1 MRMFETCES
10 LNILNISGWDLTNTT
25 DMTKMFNECYY
36 LKTII
41 MKGCNK
47 TTIDKIK
54 AQLETDRILNN
65 VTIITE

>member
-1 MRMFETCES
+1 MRMFKTCKS

-25 DMTKMFNECYY
+25 DTSKMFNECYY

-41 MKGCNK
+41 MKGCNQ

-54 AQLETDRILNN
+54 AQLEKDKLKN

>member
-1 MRMFETCES
+1 MMMFETCNS
-10 LNILNISGWDLTNTT
+10 LNILNISGWDLTNDT

-41 MKGCNK
+41 MKGCNQ

-54 AQLETDRILNN
+54 AQLEKDKLKN